1 MKAINSRV
9 IPVAGYVMNVC
20 HLGKNELDKLDKLVK
35 NVLRRKDSM
44 GDNQAT
50 RDFTQREL
58 KEVED

>member
-1 MKAINSRV
+1 
-9 IPVAGYVMNVC
+9 MNVC
-20 HLGKNELDKLDKLVK
+20 HLGKNDLDELDKLVK
-35 NVLRRKDSM
+35 NVLRREGSM